1 MASLYNQAYKLQE
14 QRDFDGAMR
23 LFKQDIAQN
32 PSAMDRMVTTY
43 AMGGCVWESAGLEAE
58 GKVYSLVPG
67 NVAAA
72 EAAQK
77 YWEEVVNIYHKEV
90 KENAAELARW
100 PFRGGSPHQM
110 CKDAVSAAFR
120 AYSAIER
127 VKKGR

>member
-1 MASLYNQAYKLQE
+1 
-14 QRDFDGAMR
+14 MR

-32 PSAMDRMVTTY
+32 RSAMDRMVTTY
-43 AMGGCVWESAGLEAE
+43 AMGGCVWESAGLETE

-67 NVAAA
+67 NLAAA
-72 EAAQK
+72 ETAKK

-90 KENAAELARW
+90 KENATELASW

-120 AYSAIER
+120 AHSAIER
-127 VKKGR
+127 VKRGQ